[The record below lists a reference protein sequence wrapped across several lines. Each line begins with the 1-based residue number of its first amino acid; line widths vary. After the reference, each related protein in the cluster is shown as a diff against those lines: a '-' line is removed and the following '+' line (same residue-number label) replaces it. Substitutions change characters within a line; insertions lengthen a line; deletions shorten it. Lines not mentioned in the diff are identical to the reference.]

1 MESQKIKENRRAKFL
16 AKMEKNK
23 ASSKKETTKIK
34 KSKEDLKQIPTNDN
48 SSINSP
54 KNIQT
59 SQPENSSSNKDK
71 NKDNNVITTNF
82 DNNID
87 LNAIMHNIN
96 SINNLLNQNIQ
107 KENNEKNVT
116 ENIIKD
122 NTINNTTNDKNTKN
136 INNDLNKTQIPK
148 ESKIDYIEIIQN
160 IEKYD
165 NMISFQ
171 NCIKKILILILSLI
185 HCFNYPPL
193 DNHKSVEYTLIILE
207 VSSILFNIYCN
218 DKKRN
223 LSSKND
229 IYQANLNQNNINEKQ
244 PNKIEKISE
253 FLINNFGFFN
263 QLFFIINTIKDIM
276 TDIGIVFF
284 INIIIFLIVRK
295 EK

>member
-23 ASSKKETTKIK
+23 ASSKKETTKK
-34 KSKEDLKQIPTNDN
+34 TKTKEDLKQISSNDN
-48 SSINSP
+48 TLINPP

-59 SQPENSSSNKDK
+59 SQPDISNT
-71 NKDNNVITTNF
+71 NKDNNIAANIN
-82 DNNID
+82 NNID

-96 SINNLLNQNIQ
+96 SINNLLNQSIK
-107 KENNEKNVT
+107 KENNEKIVS
-116 ENIIKD
+116 ENIIED
-122 NTINNTTNDKNTKN
+122 NTINKTNNDKNSNN
-136 INNDLNKTQIPK
+136 INNDLDKTKIPK
-148 ESKIDYIEIIQN
+148 ESKIDYTEVIQN

-171 NCIKKILILILSLI
+171 NYIKKILILILTLV
-185 HCFNYPPL
+185 HCFNFPPL

-207 VSSILFNIYCN
+207 ISSILFNIYCN
-218 DKKRN
+218 DKKKN
-223 LSSKND
+223 LTSKNN
-229 IYQANLNQNNINEKQ
+229 IYQANLNQNNINDRQ

-263 QLFFIINTIKDIM
+263 QLFFIVNTIKDIM
-276 TDIGIVFF
+276 NDIGIVFF
-284 INIIIFLIVRK
+284 INIIIFLIRK